1 MIVQVIFWKLNREV
15 KGMGYGIKLLVW
27 GDRASFNRPEMKV
40 ERVTYDVMTPSA
52 ARGILE
58 AIYWKPQM
66 KWVIDRIHV
75 LNPIRFSNIRRNELG
90 GKIAVNMKNTSDGSE
105 MGVLIAENRQQR
117 AGIILLNVKYGIE
130 AHIDVVEKDR
140 TNEHSGAKH
149 LEMFKRRASNGQYF
163 HHPYFGNR
171 EFPVN
176 FELVEEF
183 PKPHEELK
191 DTDFGYMLNDMV
203 FTPDKKG
210 RVVESSLGRRLS
222 ATPVFF
228 RAKMKNGVIEV
239 PPAVAE
245 TEAAV

>member
-1 MIVQVIFWKLNREV
+1 
-15 KGMGYGIKLLVW
+15 MGYGIKLLVW

-90 GKIAVNMKNTSDGSE
+90 GKIAVNMKNTSDGNE

-210 RVVESSLGRRLS
+210 RVVESSQGRRLS

>member
-1 MIVQVIFWKLNREV
+1 
-15 KGMGYGIKLLVW
+15 MGYGIKLLVW

-105 MGVLIAENRQQR
+105 MGGLIAENRQQR

-210 RVVESSLGRRLS
+210 RVVESSQGRRLS

>member
-105 MGVLIAENRQQR
+105 MGILIAENRQQR

-210 RVVESSLGRRLS
+210 RVVESSQGRRLS

>member
-1 MIVQVIFWKLNREV
+1 MIVQVIFWKLNRKV

-210 RVVESSLGRRLS
+210 RVVESSQGRRLS

>member
-149 LEMFKRRASNGQYF
+149 LEMFKRRASYGQYF

-210 RVVESSLGRRLS
+210 RVVESSQGRRLS

>member
-1 MIVQVIFWKLNREV
+1 
-15 KGMGYGIKLLVW
+15 MGYGIKLLVR
-27 GDRASFNRPEMKV
+27 GDRASFNRPELKV
-40 ERVTYDVMTPSA
+40 ERVTYYVMTPSA

-210 RVVESSLGRRLS
+210 RVVESSQGRRLS

>member
-1 MIVQVIFWKLNREV
+1 
-15 KGMGYGIKLLVW
+15 MGYGIKLLVW

-210 RVVESSLGRRLS
+210 RVVESNQGRRLS

-245 TEAAV
+245 MEAAV

>member
-1 MIVQVIFWKLNREV
+1 
-15 KGMGYGIKLLVW
+15 MGYGIKLLVW

-149 LEMFKRRASNGQYF
+149 LEMFKHRASNGQYF

-210 RVVESSLGRRLS
+210 RVVESSQGRRLS

>member
-1 MIVQVIFWKLNREV
+1 
-15 KGMGYGIKLLVW
+15 MGYGIKLLVW

-105 MGVLIAENRQQR
+105 MGILIAENRQQR

-130 AHIDVVEKDR
+130 AHIDVIEKDR

-210 RVVESSLGRRLS
+210 RVVESSQGRRLS

-245 TEAAV
+245 MEAAV

>member
-130 AHIDVVEKDR
+130 AHIDVIEKDR

-210 RVVESSLGRRLS
+210 RVVESSQGRRLS

>member
-171 EFPVN
+171 EFPVT

-210 RVVESSLGRRLS
+210 RVVESSQGRRLS

>member
-210 RVVESSLGRRLS
+210 RVVESSQG
-222 ATPVFF
+222 
-228 RAKMKNGVIEV
+228 
-239 PPAVAE
+239 AV
-245 TEAAV
+245 

>member
-1 MIVQVIFWKLNREV
+1 MIVQVIFWKLNRQV

-105 MGVLIAENRQQR
+105 MGILIAENRQQR

-210 RVVESSLGRRLS
+210 RVVESSQGCRLS

>member
-210 RVVESSLGRRLS
+210 RVVESSQGRRLS

>member
-15 KGMGYGIKLLVW
+15 EGMGYGIKLLVW

-210 RVVESSLGRRLS
+210 RVVESSQGRRLS

>member
-1 MIVQVIFWKLNREV
+1 M
-15 KGMGYGIKLLVW
+15 
-27 GDRASFNRPEMKV
+27 
-40 ERVTYDVMTPSA
+40 
-52 ARGILE
+52 
-58 AIYWKPQM
+58 
-66 KWVIDRIHV
+66 

-210 RVVESSLGRRLS
+210 RVVESSQGRRLS

>member
-1 MIVQVIFWKLNREV
+1 
-15 KGMGYGIKLLVW
+15 MGYGIKLLVW

-210 RVVESSLGRRLS
+210 RVVESSQRRRLS

>member
-210 RVVESSLGRRLS
+210 RVVESSQGRRLS

-228 RAKMKNGVIEV
+228 RAKMKNGVIAV

>member
-1 MIVQVIFWKLNREV
+1 
-15 KGMGYGIKLLVW
+15 MGYGIKLLVW

-203 FTPDKKG
+203 FIPDKKG
-210 RVVESSLGRRLS
+210 RVVESSQGRRLS

-245 TEAAV
+245 MEAAV

>member
-1 MIVQVIFWKLNREV
+1 
-15 KGMGYGIKLLVW
+15 MGYGIKLLVW

-210 RVVESSLGRRLS
+210 RVVESSQGRRLS

-245 TEAAV
+245 MEAAV

>member
-1 MIVQVIFWKLNREV
+1 
-15 KGMGYGIKLLVW
+15 MGYGIKLLVW
-27 GDRASFNRPEMKV
+27 GDRASFNRPEMNV

-210 RVVESSLGRRLS
+210 RVVESSQGRRLS

>member
-1 MIVQVIFWKLNREV
+1 
-15 KGMGYGIKLLVW
+15 MGYGIKLLVW

-183 PKPHEELK
+183 PKPHEELR

-210 RVVESSLGRRLS
+210 RVVESSQGRRLS

-245 TEAAV
+245 MEAAV

>member
-90 GKIAVNMKNTSDGSE
+90 GKIAVNMKNTSGGSE

-210 RVVESSLGRRLS
+210 RVVESSQGRRLS

>member
-210 RVVESSLGRRLS
+210 RVVESSQGRRLS

-245 TEAAV
+245 MEAAV

>member
-1 MIVQVIFWKLNREV
+1 
-15 KGMGYGIKLLVW
+15 MGYGIKLLVW

-105 MGVLIAENRQQR
+105 MGVLIAEIRQQR

-210 RVVESSLGRRLS
+210 RVVESSQGRRLS

>member
-1 MIVQVIFWKLNREV
+1 
-15 KGMGYGIKLLVW
+15 MGYGIKLLVW

-183 PKPHEELK
+183 PKPREELK

-210 RVVESSLGRRLS
+210 RVVESSQGRRLS

>member
-1 MIVQVIFWKLNREV
+1 
-15 KGMGYGIKLLVW
+15 MGYGIKLLVW

-75 LNPIRFSNIRRNELG
+75 LNPIRFSNIRRNELS

-130 AHIDVVEKDR
+130 AHIDVIEKDQN
-140 TNEHSGAKH
+140 NEHSGAKH

-210 RVVESSLGRRLS
+210 RIVESSQGRRLS

-239 PPAVAE
+239 PPAVAG
-245 TEAAV
+245 TEAAG

>member
-1 MIVQVIFWKLNREV
+1 
-15 KGMGYGIKLLVW
+15 MGYGIKLLVW

-66 KWVIDRIHV
+66 KWGIDRIHV

-210 RVVESSLGRRLS
+210 RVVESSQGRRLS

>member
-140 TNEHSGAKH
+140 TNEHSGAKYSIANSFRME
-149 LEMFKRRASNGQYF
+149 LETVLTNCPECAKSDCKSCG
-163 HHPYFGNR
+163 
-171 EFPVN
+171 
-176 FELVEEF
+176 
-183 PKPHEELK
+183 EELK
-191 DTDFGYMLNDMV
+191 TVLTNWQPGYE
-203 FTPDKKG
+203 K
-210 RVVESSLGRRLS
+210 
-222 ATPVFF
+222 
-228 RAKMKNGVIEV
+228 
-239 PPAVAE
+239 
-245 TEAAV
+245 

>member
-1 MIVQVIFWKLNREV
+1 
-15 KGMGYGIKLLVW
+15 MGYGIKLLVW

-183 PKPHEELK
+183 PTPHEELK

-210 RVVESSLGRRLS
+210 RVVESSQGRRLS

>member
-105 MGVLIAENRQQR
+105 MGILIAENRQQR

-210 RVVESSLGRRLS
+210 RVVESSQGRRLS

-245 TEAAV
+245 MEAAV

>member
-1 MIVQVIFWKLNREV
+1 
-15 KGMGYGIKLLVW
+15 MGYGIKLLVW

-149 LEMFKRRASNGQYF
+149 LEMFKRRAPKGQYF
-163 HHPYFGNR
+163 HHPYFGNS

-210 RVVESSLGRRLS
+210 RVVESSQGRRLS

>member
-1 MIVQVIFWKLNREV
+1 
-15 KGMGYGIKLLVW
+15 MGYGIKLLVW

-105 MGVLIAENRQQR
+105 MGILIAENRQQR

-210 RVVESSLGRRLS
+210 RVVESSQGHRLS

-245 TEAAV
+245 MEAAV

>member
-1 MIVQVIFWKLNREV
+1 
-15 KGMGYGIKLLVW
+15 MGYGIKLLVW

-105 MGVLIAENRQQR
+105 MGILIAENRQQR

-210 RVVESSLGRRLS
+210 RGVESSQGRRLS

-245 TEAAV
+245 MEAAV

>member
-1 MIVQVIFWKLNREV
+1 MIVQVIFWKLNMEV

-210 RVVESSLGRRLS
+210 RVVESSQGRRLS

>member
-1 MIVQVIFWKLNREV
+1 
-15 KGMGYGIKLLVW
+15 MGYGIKLLVW

-210 RVVESSLGRRLS
+210 RVVESSQGRRLS

-245 TEAAV
+245 TAAAV

>member
-1 MIVQVIFWKLNREV
+1 
-15 KGMGYGIKLLVW
+15 MGYGIKLLVW

-105 MGVLIAENRQQR
+105 MGILIAENRQQR

-210 RVVESSLGRRLS
+210 RVVESSQGRRLS

-245 TEAAV
+245 MEAAV

>member
-40 ERVTYDVMTPSA
+40 ERVTYDVMTPCA

-130 AHIDVVEKDR
+130 AHIDVIEKDR

-210 RVVESSLGRRLS
+210 RVVESSQGRRLS

>member
-1 MIVQVIFWKLNREV
+1 M
-15 KGMGYGIKLLVW
+15 
-27 GDRASFNRPEMKV
+27 

-75 LNPIRFSNIRRNELG
+75 LNPIRFSNPG
-90 GKIAVNMKNTSDGSE
+90 GMSWEEEVAVNMKNTSDGSE
-105 MGVLIAENRQQR
+105 MGVLSLRESRQQR

-130 AHIDVVEKDR
+130 AHIDVVEKDQ
-140 TNEHSGAKH
+140 TDQHSGAKH
-149 LEMFKRRASNGQYF
+149 LEMFKRRASNGRYF

-183 PKPHEELK
+183 PNPHEELK

-210 RVVESSLGRRLS
+210 RVVESSQEAPFS
-222 ATPVFF
+222 ATPVSA
-228 RAKMKNGVIEV
+228 RK
-239 PPAVAE
+239 
-245 TEAAV
+245 